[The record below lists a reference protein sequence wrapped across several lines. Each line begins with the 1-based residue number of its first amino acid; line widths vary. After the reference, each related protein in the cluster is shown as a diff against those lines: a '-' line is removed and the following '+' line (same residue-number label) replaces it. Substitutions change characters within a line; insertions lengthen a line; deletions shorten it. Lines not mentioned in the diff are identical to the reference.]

1 MGILHKVSHKGRF
14 WLKLQQKLLPI
25 HSHHHNWYA
34 GIPPF
39 MGTEIRA
46 QVLHR
51 GEGGESYILSISKQG
66 TD

>member
-1 MGILHKVSHKGRF
+1 
-14 WLKLQQKLLPI
+14 
-25 HSHHHNWYA
+25 
-34 GIPPF
+34 

-66 TD
+66 TRFKVRDIQIKMLTSQSQHGEPAQEQSSFTQSLRYQHNS